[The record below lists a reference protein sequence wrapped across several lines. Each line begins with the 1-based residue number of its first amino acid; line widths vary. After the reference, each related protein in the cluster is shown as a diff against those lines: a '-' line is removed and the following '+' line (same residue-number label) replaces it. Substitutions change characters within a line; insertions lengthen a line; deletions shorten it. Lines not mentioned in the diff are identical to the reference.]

1 MERIEKSIEVHVP
14 VHTAYNQWTQFEE
27 FPQFMEGV
35 EEVRQTDDRHVHW
48 VAEIGGKRMEWDSEI
63 SLQEPDRCVAWR
75 SISGKRNDGRVE
87 FSPLSNEAT
96 RVTVRMEYD
105 PEGIIENVGDLL
117 GVTSSRVE
125 GDLERFRDFI
135 ESRGRETGA
144 WRGEIG
150 TGKAAAS
157 SASGAQASDDESPGQ
172 EQVTSGVGMSMGSST
187 QRGTRA
193 SSTSGQ
199 AASSGKGTGMGGGTT
214 PGQRQTGTAPTGTA
228 GIRGSATPNPM
239 QSARGAG
246 DYARHEPAFRADFD
260 QNYAS
265 QGGRYDD
272 YRPAYEF
279 GCSLRQR
286 RQGGAWSDLESEAQR
301 DWETNRPGT
310 WERFKNAI
318 RRGWETISGEA

>member
-14 VHTAYNQWTQFEE
+14 VRTAYDQWTQFEE
-27 FPQFMEGV
+27 FPQFMEGI
-35 EEVRQTDDRHVHW
+35 EEVRQTDERHVHW

-87 FSPLSNEAT
+87 FSPLSNDAT
-96 RVTVRMEYD
+96 RVTVRMDYE
-105 PEGIIENVGDLL
+105 PEGVVENVGDFL

-135 ESRGRETGA
+135 EARGRETGA

-150 TGKAAAS
+150 TGNATASSSSGAAAS
-157 SASGAQASDDESPGQ
+157 DASPGQ
-172 EQVTSGVGMSMGSST
+172 EHVTSGVGMSMGSSN
-187 QRGTRA
+187 QRTAPA
-193 SSTSGQ
+193 SSSRH
-199 AASSGKGTGMGGGTT
+199 AASSGTGTGMGGGTT
-214 PGQRQTGTAPTGTA
+214 PGQRQTGTASTRA
-228 GIRGSATPNPM
+228 SGIRGSDSVNPM
-239 QSARGAG
+239 QSTPSAG

-265 QGGRYDD
+265 QGGRYED

-286 RQGGAWSDLESEAQR
+286 RQGGAWNDLESEAQR

-310 WERFKNAI
+310 WERFKSAI
-318 RRGWETISGEA
+318 RRGWETITGEA